1 MGSTPTQKDF
11 RHVRKATV
19 LKDSTGDTLRVGG
32 YRPDKKSRNPQKF
45 SAGAEQVIPKVV
57 DLRPFMTA
65 VESQGNSNSC
75 TANAMAGAYEY
86 LDNRIN
92 GQSTDMSRLFIY
104 YNAREI
110 EGSTNKDEGAYLSDC
125 VKVVRKYGACT
136 EETWPFTLDE
146 VTSKP
151 PKVAYREAA
160 QFRIEDAASVDI
172 DLDIMRTCLAEGYPF
187 VFGLQLFE
195 SFNGAGGNG
204 GLVPMPDPN
213 NEKHVGG
220 HAMLCVGYSDTDRV
234 FIIRNSW
241 GEEWGDM
248 GYGYVPYEYMVD
260 PNLNHDCWVI
270 QLGSHQEID
279 LRKDISKG
287 ISKNISKDKSS
298 LFDGERS
305 EVARSLR
312 VPGST
317 HTPSGIPL
325 YNESYYVEYEEEL
338 VYIDDR
344 GGYVNVSEVEDVES
358 LYYLEY
364 EEEYEEEI
372 SETWYEET
380 EYLEEEDSE
389 EFEETSEET
398 EYEDSTEDY
407 SEEETEEAEEEEEED
422 EEETEEEETEEEEEE
437 EDEEET
443 EGEEEDEEDEEEE
456 TEEEETEEEGEDEE
470 EEEEEEED
478 EESDEESSGED
489 EDE

>member
-1 MGSTPTQKDF
+1 MDSTQAQRDF

-19 LKDSTGDTLRVGG
+19 LRDSKGDTLRVGG
-32 YRPDKKSRNPQKF
+32 YRPDKKSRSPKKF
-45 SAGAEQVIPKVV
+45 SASADQDNPTIV

-65 VESQGNSNSC
+65 VENQGDSNSC

-92 GQSTDMSRLFIY
+92 GQSADVSRLFIY
-104 YNAREI
+104 YNARAI
-110 EGSTNKDEGAYLSDC
+110 DGSVDEDEGAYLSDC

-151 PKVAYREAA
+151 PKDAYREAA

-172 DLDIMRTCLAEGYPF
+172 DLDVMRTCLAAGYPF

-204 GLVPMPDPN
+204 GLVPMPDPD
-213 NEKHVGG
+213 NEKHEGG
-220 HAMLCVGYSDTDRV
+220 HAMLCVGYSDADRV

-248 GYGYVPYEYMVD
+248 GYGYVPYEYMAD

-270 QLGSHQEID
+270 QIGRDQEIN
-279 LRKDISKG
+279 LRKDITQE
-287 ISKNISKDKSS
+287 INPNISKSESS
-298 LFDGERS
+298 LFDDRRS
-305 EVARSLR
+305 EIAQSLR
-312 VPGST
+312 IPGNT

-338 VYIDDR
+338 IYLDDR
-344 GGYVNVSEVEDVES
+344 GGYVDVAEVEDIES

-364 EEEYEEEI
+364 EEEYEEEV

-389 EFEETSEET
+389 EEYSEEA
-398 EYEDSTEDY
+398 EEEDSTEDDA
-407 SEEETEEAEEEEEED
+407 EEEEEEEEENYAEEEEEEAEEEEEE
-422 EEETEEEETEEEEEE
+422 ESYEEEEETDDDYEEAEE
-437 EDEEET
+437 EDYEESD
-443 EGEEEDEEDEEEE
+443 G
-456 TEEEETEEEGEDEE
+456 GEDE
-470 EEEEEEED
+470 
-478 EESDEESSGED
+478 
-489 EDE
+489 

>member
-1 MGSTPTQKDF
+1 MDSTQTQKDF

-32 YRPDKKSRNPQKF
+32 YRPDKKIRNPQKF
-45 SAGAEQVIPKVV
+45 SAGAQQDSPTIV

-65 VESQGNSNSC
+65 VESQGDSNSC

-92 GQSTDMSRLFIY
+92 GQSTDVSRLFIY
-104 YNAREI
+104 YNARSI
-110 EGSTNKDEGAYLSDC
+110 DGSIDEDEGAYLSSC

-151 PKVAYREAA
+151 HKAAYREAA

-172 DLDIMRTCLAEGYPF
+172 DLDVMRSCLAEGYPF

-204 GLVPMPDPN
+204 GLVPMPDPD
-213 NEKHVGG
+213 NEKHDGG

-248 GYGYVPYEYMVD
+248 GYGYVPYEYMAD

-270 QLGSHQEID
+270 QLGRDREID

-287 ISKNISKDKSS
+287 ISKGISKDISKDKCS
-298 LFDGERS
+298 LFDDQRS
-305 EVARSLR
+305 EMVRSLR

-317 HTPSGIPL
+317 HTSSGIAL
-325 YNESYYVEYEEEL
+325 YNESYRVEYEEEL
-338 VYIDDR
+338 VYLDDR
-344 GGYVNVSEVEDVES
+344 GGYVNVSEVEDIES

-364 EEEYEEEI
+364 EEEYEEEV
-372 SETWYEET
+372 SETWYEEI
-380 EYLEEEDSE
+380 EYSEEDDSE

-407 SEEETEEAEEEEEED
+407 SEEETEEETEETEEAEEEEED
-422 EEETEEEETEEEEEE
+422 AEEEEYEEEEAEEEEAEEEAEEEEAEEEEEIE
-437 EDEEET
+437 
-443 EGEEEDEEDEEEE
+443 EGEEY
-456 TEEEETEEEGEDEE
+456 
-470 EEEEEEED
+470 
-478 EESDEESSGED
+478 EESDEEDGGGGED
-489 EDE
+489 E